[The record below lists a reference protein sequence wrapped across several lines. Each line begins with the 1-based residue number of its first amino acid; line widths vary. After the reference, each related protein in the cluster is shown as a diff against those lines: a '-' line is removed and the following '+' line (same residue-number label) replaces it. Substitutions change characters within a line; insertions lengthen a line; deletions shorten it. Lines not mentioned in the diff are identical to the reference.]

1 MFPIT
6 VCVVMA
12 AAIRVVVG
20 LSMFPITVCVVMA
33 AAIRVV
39 VGLSMFPITV
49 CVVMAAAVG
58 VVVSL
63 SMFPITVCVV
73 VAAAVGVV
81 VGLVRHTGS
90 PLKRHFMQFFSIQ
103 RHAGMVATG
112 GLHMVIAAAVFP
124 AVGGMMVFL
133 LSRKNR
139 CKPQRCKGNGQKIT
153 FHCFSVN

>member
-1 MFPIT
+1 
-6 VCVVMA
+6 
-12 AAIRVVVG
+12 
-20 LSMFPITVCVVMA
+20 
-33 AAIRVV
+33 
-39 VGLSMFPITV
+39 
-49 CVVMAAAVG
+49 
-58 VVVSL
+58 
-63 SMFPITVCVV
+63 MFPITVCVV

-81 VGLVRHTGS
+81 MGLVRHTGS

-139 CKPQRCKGNGQKIT
+139 SKPQRCKGNGQKIT